1 MEVKNENLRTVKVN
15 AQVTA
20 MISFSEIVGF
30 LIITLV
36 STSLKSATAGEIMFP
51 LLQNII
57 LPYAFIINTRENKNN
72 VIEQGWKNVLQN
84 TLNIGS
90 SSQASSTKGDDKNVD
105 DDSNDNRVINTVSQ
119 KVQETSRNINDRSLQ
134 NSSSIERGL
143 NRPMDEQSSRLKTKR
158 LKTIR
163 LKFNIFE
170 NSIELD
176 DKKCN
181 ETNQPITSRSEMI
194 ETNPIENI
202 GNSRKCK
209 GRKELIQSLLSNRH
223 KETVYVRTFTQLV
236 NLEEGNA
243 EEKRDQMNSP
253 MVQEEIIMK
262 TVSKLLQNG
271 DRHYRIHMRKNMLQR
286 LQLHQND
293 EHEYKE
299 IFEELINIEE
309 QFLNE
314 SEWD

>member
-1 MEVKNENLRTVKVN
+1 MEVKNENLRKVKVN

-20 MISFSEIVGF
+20 MISFSEILGF
-30 LIITLV
+30 LIITV
-36 STSLKSATAGEIMFP
+36 ISTSLKSSTAGEIMFP

-90 SSQASSTKGDDKNVD
+90 SSQACSTKSDDKNVD
-105 DDSNDNRVINTVSQ
+105 DDSNDDRVINTVSQ
-119 KVQETSRNINDRSLQ
+119 KVQKTSININNRAIQ
-134 NSSSIERGL
+134 NSSSIESAL
-143 NRPMDEQSSRLKTKR
+143 NRPLDEQSKASPC
-158 LKTIR
+158 R

-170 NSIELD
+170 NSIELE

-194 ETNPIENI
+194 ERNPIENI
-202 GNSRKCK
+202 GKSRKCK

-223 KETVYVRTFTQLV
+223 KETVYVRTFIQLIS
-236 NLEEGNA
+236 LEEGNA
-243 EEKRDQMNSP
+243 EDKRNLMNSP
-253 MVQEEIIMK
+253 VVQEEIIIK

-271 DRHYRIHMRKNMLQR
+271 DRHHRIHMRKKMLQR

-299 IFEELINIEE
+299 IFEEFINMEE
-309 QFLNE
+309 KFLNE
-314 SEWD
+314 FE